1 MFQLDTDEQVIAI
14 IHRHW
19 FVISGRLSI
28 LAIFLLPPIVALVLA
43 GAFLAPEFIPA
54 AMFFI
59 GLYTLVILLAGFII
73 WADFYLDMWIVTTKR
88 VLDIEQEGLF
98 SRSISEFM
106 LNNVQDVSVSI
117 SGFFPTVFKYGNII
131 VQTAGESSFSIND
144 VSHPEK
150 IKDVI
155 MKCHEE
161 AGRPKITPTG
171 ADSPT
176 PTADPR
182 P

>member
-1 MFQLDTDEQVIAI
+1 MFQLDTDEQIIAI

-28 LAIFLLPPIVALVLA
+28 LAIFLLPPIAALVLA

-54 AMFFI
+54 ATFLI
-59 GLYTLVILLAGFII
+59 CLYTLVVLLVGFII
-73 WADFYLDMWIVTTKR
+73 WADFYLDMWVITTKR
-88 VLDIEQEGLF
+88 VLDIEQAGLF

-117 SGFFPTVFKYGNII
+117 SGFFPTILKYGDII
-131 VQTAGESSFSIND
+131 VQTAGENSFSINN
-144 VSHPEK
+144 VPRPER

-155 MKCHEE
+155 MKCHEKVCLPAE
-161 AGRPKITPTG
+161 HTGHIKPSKFTATPN
-171 ADSPT
+171 
-176 PTADPR
+176 
-182 P
+182 